1 MSIRYSKHELV
12 YMYLCPR
19 FIYLESD
26 LMVSPK
32 VLDHFLNALKS
43 MGDSWI
49 DNSEW
54 IAKSKFWSSS
64 VGKNQSDRLG
74 IAFTFTQKSSHHFE
88 FKPLFFF

>member
-54 IAKSKFWSSS
+54 IAKSKYWSSS

-74 IAFTFTQKSSHHFE
+74 SIYLHAKVSS
-88 FKPLFFF
+88 PS